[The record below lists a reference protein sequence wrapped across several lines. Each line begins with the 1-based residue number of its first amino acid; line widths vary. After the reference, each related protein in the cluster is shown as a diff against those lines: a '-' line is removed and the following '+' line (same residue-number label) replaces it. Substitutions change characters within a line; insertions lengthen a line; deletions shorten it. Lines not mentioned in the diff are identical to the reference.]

1 MHFNALTLISFL
13 SSLASAGTV
22 PQYSGL
28 RALWSDDF
36 NGNSGQP
43 PNQGTWNII
52 TNMGRV
58 NNELQTYTGSNSNLQ
73 LSGGGTL
80 QIIPRKSG
88 GAWTS
93 GRIESKAAFTP
104 QANKLT
110 IFEGVMRL
118 GDGPS
123 GQKQGLWPAFWL
135 LGESIHHGTPWP
147 ACGELDIMETINGQF
162 TNYGTV
168 HCGSFPG
175 GACNEPIGRAQT
187 FGVSVNDWHT
197 YRLKVDRRAPGGN
210 WQDETIQ
217 WEVDG
222 QVFHTLRGSDIGEE
236 GVWATLARSPMF
248 MILNVAVGGDW
259 PGAPNGATG
268 DGYDSMLEAEYV
280 AVYST

>member
-1 MHFNALTLISFL
+1 
-13 SSLASAGTV
+13 
-22 PQYSGL
+22 
-28 RALWSDDF
+28 
-36 NGNSGQP
+36 
-43 PNQGTWNII
+43 
-52 TNMGRV
+52 MGRV
-58 NNELQTYTGSNSNLQ
+58 NNELQTYTASNGNLQ
-73 LSGGGTL
+73 LSGGGTV

-88 GAWTS
+88 GTWTS
-93 GRIESKAAFTP
+93 GRIESKASFTP

-110 IFEGVMRL
+110 IFEGVIRL

-123 GQKQGLWPAFWL
+123 SEKQGMWPAFWL

-168 HCGSFPG
+168 HCGNFPG
-175 GACNEPIGRAQT
+175 GACNEPVGRAKT
-187 FGVSVNDWHT
+187 VGVDVNDWHT
-197 YRLKVDRRAPGGN
+197 YRLKVDRRVPGGN

-222 QVFHTLRGSDIGEE
+222 QVYHTLRGSEIGEE

-259 PGAPNGATG
+259 
-268 DGYDSMLEAEYV
+268 
-280 AVYST
+280 